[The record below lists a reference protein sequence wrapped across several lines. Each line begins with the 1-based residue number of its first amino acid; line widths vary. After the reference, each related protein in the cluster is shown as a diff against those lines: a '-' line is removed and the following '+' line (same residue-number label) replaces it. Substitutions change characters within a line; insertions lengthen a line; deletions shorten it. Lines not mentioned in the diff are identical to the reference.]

1 LAREIAMTDTK
12 PDEPREAPSDRHRE
26 LILDAML
33 EIAPES
39 GWTDAA
45 FEAASKKVGLSPG
58 QARLACPNGAPD
70 ILEAFADRTSRAAGK
85 ALRGADLSSL
95 KIREKVRLGVKAWL
109 AALERHKAAV
119 KRAAA
124 TPANL
129 LTGPK
134 GLWSAA
140 DAIWVGIGDTSTDA
154 NWYTKR
160 LTLSAVL
167 GSTLLCW
174 AGTDDAAEVDDFL
187 DRRIENVM
195 QFEKAKAKFA
205 ETVAAWPDPLDILG
219 KMRKS

>member
-1 LAREIAMTDTK
+1 MTDANRADSG
-12 PDEPREAPSDRHRE
+12 PAPSDGYRDQ
-26 LILDAML
+26 ILDAIL

-39 GWTDAA
+39 GWTEAA
-45 FEAASKKVGLSPG
+45 FEAAYRKAGLSPG
-58 QARLACPNGAPD
+58 QAHLACPNGAPD
-70 ILEAFADRTSRAAGK
+70 MLEAFASRTARAAGN
-85 ALRGADLSSL
+85 ALKRADLSGL

-109 AALERHKAAV
+109 AALERHKIAV

-134 GLWSAA
+134 GLWAAA
-140 DAIWVGIGDTSTDA
+140 DAIWAGLGDSSTDA

-174 AGTDDAAEVDDFL
+174 VGTDDPAEVDDFL

-205 ETVAAWPDPLDILG
+205 ETVAGWPDPMDILG